1 MKGDISYSE
10 CEMSDEQFNVCKD
23 IRQEEED
30 SREKNVRNRRKR
42 RERDKRVVHHVVH
55 IQDIFKSRV

>member
-1 MKGDISYSE
+1 
-10 CEMSDEQFNVCKD
+10 MSDEQFNVYKD
-23 IRQEEED
+23 IRQEED